1 MNLRL
6 VRNDAAFRAT
16 PAWALLAGLNAG
28 VVSGLLVTAALGRAA
43 SPSAGTIAL
52 AIWLSVGVY
61 LVAGPVTTRATE
73 HELALPISGRR
84 LWLHHALAVLIGCLA
99 IVAVGAVLLGLLAAV
114 AALRGPARLSVAAPT
129 ALAAAASLL
138 AVALIEAAARGEAA
152 LAGRWRH
159 RAWRIAV
166 VLAIAVAVVF
176 AGRAPWAAALG
187 LFALAAVCGVLAVR
201 GVPPAL
207 DLVPRAAVAA
217 PRRDARRAMDATA
230 DRTAMRWRARLA
242 PLLFRWLPLFSRYG
256 WLVFA
261 VLLGFLAAGGQ
272 AALSDDPDLGG
283 LRLFYLYLVSY
294 MLISTNGPLL
304 RPLRFVD
311 PLPLPRGRVLAALFL
326 PPVVG
331 IAAGALVG
339 AAFSTLPFGVL
350 MLELALV
357 VTLWL
362 LALAALLAA
371 YRPGVPD
378 CGPARAVLGP
388 ARPPSRDPDAK
399 PVPRDEP
406 AHAPVRH
413 RSRPGDGRSRT
424 DEVTRRRA
432 HPLGVRGGAGRVRRV
447 AGAPR
452 VPPDGDPGALG
463 ALRAGGVGDGGPLR
477 RAPRGEAAAR
487 GRRRP

>member
-6 VRNDAAFRAT
+6 VRNDAAFRAS

-28 VVSGLLVTAALGRAA
+28 VVSGLLVMAALGRAA
-43 SPSAGTIAL
+43 SPSVGTIAL

-73 HELALPISGRR
+73 HELALPISGRG
-84 LWLHHALAVLIGCLA
+84 LWLHHALAVLVGCLL

-138 AVALIEAAARGEAA
+138 AVVLIEAAARGEAA
-152 LAGRWRH
+152 RAGRWRH
-159 RAWRIAV
+159 RAWRVAV
-166 VLAIAVAVVF
+166 VLAIAAAVVL

-187 LFALAAVCGVLAVR
+187 LLVLAAIGGALALR

-207 DLVPRAAVAA
+207 ALVPHAPVPA
-217 PRRDARRAMDATA
+217 PRPDARRGMDASA
-230 DRTAMRWRARLA
+230 DRTATRQRARLA
-242 PLLFRWLPLFSRYG
+242 PLLFRWLPPFSRYG

-261 VLLGFLAAGGQ
+261 VLLGSLAAGGQ

-283 LRLFYLYLVSY
+283 MRLFYLYLVSY

-311 PLPLPRGRVLAALFL
+311 PLPLPRRRVLAALFL

-378 CGPARAVLGP
+378 W
-388 ARPPSRDPDAK
+388 
-399 PVPRDEP
+399 
-406 AHAPVRH
+406 VRH
-413 RSRPGDGRSRT
+413 ALYWGPLALLLAIPLRSLILAMSRRTRPFAT
-424 DEVTRRRA
+424 E
-432 HPLGVRGGAGRVRRV
+432 AGLE
-447 AGAPR
+447 AGAAELMKSA
-452 VPPDGDPGALG
+452 VGALALWACAAALVAFAAWL
-463 ALRAGGVGDGGPLR
+463 ALRAFR
-477 RAPRGEAAAR
+477 RMEIPAR
-487 GRRRP
+487 SVRYELVEWATEDR